1 MSLRNAFTTI
11 ETLFTRA
18 IVENDTALMERL
30 LLKGK
35 PLDSG
40 YLIDL
45 RRSVDLGKMKPE
57 MARLLAEKVDADVES
72 TLDKYGLYSLRGFLP
87 TLFEGAL
94 RHSQNVA
101 LVAAFASGNLPVQAA
116 AMGVLTFIEDPQA
129 RLSTLAEA
137 LGGDIEKLS
146 APWVVAG
153 HTLSYNM
160 IAEFDVLVAAGF
172 DLHKDN
178 EAFLR
183 KAAAEGKRDF
193 ALHLVQKHG
202 ADIDLA
208 INTARNAGA
217 DNVRVFLED
226 LRLET
231 HPDAPPLLSFED
243 MAKELTTLR
252 KTVKSLEQTVA
263 DLAAQMTELKNPAGK
278 LDKAPLRKPV

>member
-35 PLDSG
+35 PLDTG

-45 RRSVDLGKMKPE
+45 RRSADLGKMKPE
-57 MARLLAEKVDADVES
+57 MARLLAEKVDADVENR
-72 TLDKYGLYSLRGFLP
+72 LDKYGIYYSSGFLP

-101 LVAAFASGNLPVQAA
+101 LVAAFGSGRLPVQAA
-116 AMGVLTFIEDPQA
+116 AMSVLEFIEDPQA
-129 RLSTLAEA
+129 RLSAFAEA
-137 LGGDIEKLS
+137 LGGDVEKLT

-153 HTLSYNM
+153 HTLSHNM
-160 IAEFDVLVAAGF
+160 IAEFDVLVVASF
-172 DLHKDN
+172 DLHKNN

-183 KAAAEGKRDF
+183 QAAAEDKRDF

-208 INTARNAGA
+208 INTARNTGA

-231 HPDAPPLLSFED
+231 HPEATPLMSFED

-263 DLAAQMTELKNPAGK
+263 DLAEQVAELKNPAGK
-278 LDKAPLRKPV
+278 LDKSPLRKPA